1 MITTFKEIEELFAE
15 INNSMSK
22 KVNVYIIGGAALLR
36 RGMKAATKDIDLVV
50 KTKNE
55 FFEIQNALSKLK
67 FISQNPGKE
76 YAHMNLSQIFQ
87 RKDFRIDLFEK
98 EVCGR
103 FSLSKRMMKRAE
115 NAIKL
120 SNLAVFLCSSEDI
133 FLFKTMTEREGDI
146 TDCMGIAATQNPNW
160 NAILEELQSQIKQGK
175 QDVWITWVGE
185 RLDILAERG
194 LDIPIM
200 DEVNKLRE
208 AYFDKIYKSQR
219 QSLKHI

>member
-22 KVNVYIIGGAALLR
+22 KVKVYVVGGAALLR
-36 RGMKAATKDIDLVV
+36 RGMKAATKDIDVV
-50 KTKNE
+50 VATKHE
-55 FFEIQNALSKLK
+55 FFEIQNALAKIK
-67 FISQNPGKE
+67 FISQAPGKE
-76 YAHMNLSQIFQ
+76 YTHMGLSELFQ

-103 FSLSKRMMKRAE
+103 FSLSKGMIKRAE

-120 SNLAVFLCSSEDI
+120 SHLDVFLCSSEDI

-160 NAILEELQSQIKQGK
+160 NVILEELQSQIKQSR
-175 QDVWITWVGE
+175 QDIWI
-185 RLDILAERG
+185 
-194 LDIPIM
+194 
-200 DEVNKLRE
+200 
-208 AYFDKIYKSQR
+208 
-219 QSLKHI
+219 

>member
-50 KTKNE
+50 ETKNE
-55 FFEIQNALSKLK
+55 FFEIQNALNKLK

-76 YAHMNLSQIFQ
+76 YTHMNLSQIFQ

-103 FSLSKRMMKRAE
+103 FSLSKGMIKRAE

-120 SNLAVFLCSSEDI
+120 SHLAAFLCSSEDI

-146 TDCMGIAATQNPNW
+146 TDCMGIAATQSPNW
-160 NAILEELQSQIKQGK
+160 KVILEELQSQIKHSK
-175 QDVWITWVGE
+175 HDVWITWVGE

-194 LDIPIM
+194 VDIPIM
-200 DEVNKLRE
+200 NEIDKLRE
-208 AYFDKIYKSQR
+208 KYFEMYEKN
-219 QSLKHI
+219 HNNN